1 MLHCEQI
8 ALFSERGCATEKGFR
23 LHGNSIDSGYGHA
36 DDAKVL
42 LFLGTDGFKTSN
54 LYPKLGTV
62 TFEFEVQCE
71 GPCHLSFYQVRF
83 DDRQSKERT
92 RDPSSSA
99 NRDLEMYRG
108 NTTTTINGKINL
120 KAFRFLSII

>member
-1 MLHCEQI
+1 MSTCLGNTIPVQNIKPQLLKCYI
-8 ALFSERGCATEKGFR
+8 VNKPYFFSERGCATEEGFHLR
-23 LHGNSIDSGYGHA
+23 GNSIDSGYGHA

-92 RDPSSSA
+92 RDA
-99 NRDLEMYRG
+99 N
-108 NTTTTINGKINL
+108 
-120 KAFRFLSII
+120 